1 MRDFS
6 NFLPPPS
13 RPTLYHPPYLTLK
26 MWYFISRVFEI
37 KFQILLAPLHAFPF
51 TFASKYKIVPPFP
64 SIYSLFPSHFFA
76 FFLFHSSLHIF
87 PILGPPWILLPSYL
101 CTSLSY
107 PIWAADSILWN
118 WTYGLC
124 CFFTPQPPNFA
135 AHRFLFFYSD
145 IICCRGI
152 SNKSPIIFACI
163 VLSIWY
169 LIFYSRIWS
178 SLHVLLLWRIEG
190 NRLVFYGKFPDW

>member
-1 MRDFS
+1 MRHFS

-101 CTSLSY
+101 RPSLFERLTVYYETERMGSVVFLPPSP
-107 PIWAADSILWN
+107 PILQLTVFSLFILISSVVAGFLIKVPLYSPVLYYQYDTWFS
-118 WTYGLC
+118 THAYGLVSM
-124 CFFTPQPPNFA
+124 
-135 AHRFLFFYSD
+135 FY
-145 IICCRGI
+145 
-152 SNKSPIIFACI
+152 
-163 VLSIWY
+163 Y
-169 LIFYSRIWS
+169 Y
-178 SLHVLLLWRIEG
+178 EG
-190 NRLVFYGKFPDW
+190 

>member
-76 FFLFHSSLHIF
+76 SFLFHSSLHIF

-101 CTSLSY
+101 CPSLFERLTVYYETERMGSVVF
-107 PIWAADSILWN
+107 L
-118 WTYGLC
+118 
-124 CFFTPQPPNFA
+124 PPNPPISQLTVFSLFILISSVVA
-135 AHRFLFFYSD
+135 GFLIKVPLYSPVLYYQYNTWFSTHADGLVSMFY
-145 IICCRGI
+145 
-152 SNKSPIIFACI
+152 
-163 VLSIWY
+163 Y
-169 LIFYSRIWS
+169 Y
-178 SLHVLLLWRIEG
+178 EG
-190 NRLVFYGKFPDW
+190 

>member
-101 CTSLSY
+101 RPSLFERLTVYYETERMGSVVFLPPSP
-107 PIWAADSILWN
+107 PISQLTVFSLFILISSVNAGFLIKVPLYSPVLYYQYDTWFSTHAD
-118 WTYGLC
+118 GLVSM
-124 CFFTPQPPNFA
+124 
-135 AHRFLFFYSD
+135 FY
-145 IICCRGI
+145 
-152 SNKSPIIFACI
+152 
-163 VLSIWY
+163 Y
-169 LIFYSRIWS
+169 Y
-178 SLHVLLLWRIEG
+178 EG
-190 NRLVFYGKFPDW
+190 

>member
-124 CFFTPQPPNFA
+124 CFFTPQPPNPPISQLTVFSLFILISSVVA
-135 AHRFLFFYSD
+135 GFLIKVPLYSPVLYYQYDTWFSTHAYGLVSMFY
-145 IICCRGI
+145 
-152 SNKSPIIFACI
+152 
-163 VLSIWY
+163 Y
-169 LIFYSRIWS
+169 Y
-178 SLHVLLLWRIEG
+178 EG
-190 NRLVFYGKFPDW
+190 